1 VFLTTIVLVVLAAGL
16 MVTNGLRSSKLV
28 ANKLIRRL
36 VVLGS
41 IVAAVLAGFLIV
53 ETLQPAA
60 PTGEGELK
68 KDGDV
73 IELGNAKGGLLS
85 LECKRLEG
93 VKRTGVSLT
102 VRMVAQGKD
111 GKQNIQ
117 TTFQVGDAHKDLDT
131 SKIAD
136 MGINVPLNALGEDA
150 QLTLTKISDDALASV
165 HVSYHPYRFPFYPAF
180 IALLVLVVLAAAY
193 EGAVPSGWKRTF
205 LTVTFSGVAALVW
218 LFETGLT
225 VDDAVWTLWI
235 RFAYA
240 IVIGAVVGT
249 ILPMITGKFVP
260 ELQAPPRK
268 GDEAVPAEEEKPS
281 NE

>member
-1 VFLTTIVLVVLAAGL
+1 MFLTTIVLVVLAAGL

-36 VVLGS
+36 VVVGS

-73 IELGNAKGGLLS
+73 IALGNAKGGVLS

-93 VKRTGVSLT
+93 VKKTGVSLT
-102 VRMVAQGKD
+102 LRMVAEGKD
-111 GKQNIQ
+111 AKQNIQ
-117 TTFQVGDAHKDLDT
+117 ATFQVGDWHKDLDT
-131 SKIAD
+131 AKIAD
-136 MGINVPLNALGEDA
+136 MGTNIPLNALGEGA
-150 QLTLTKISDDALASV
+150 RLTLTKISDDSLASV
-165 HVSYHPYRFPFYPAF
+165 HAAYHPYRFPFYPAF

-193 EGAVPSGWKRTF
+193 EGALPSGWQRTF

-240 IVIGAVVGT
+240 IVIGAVAGT
-249 ILPMITGKFVP
+249 VLPMITGKFLP
-260 ELQAPPRK
+260 ELQGPPRK
-268 GDEAVPAEEEKPS
+268 GDEPAPFVDETPS
-281 NE
+281 D